1 LENICQNINET
12 NTIYGGFYMGFLNK
26 KKIAFLSVSASLLV
40 MGSSVFAGTSWS
52 SQESKSLPG
61 WNGSAYSSTQTKA
74 AVGQAGL
81 QMNATEGYE
90 IDVRTEGTSGNS
102 NGVNGS
108 WVRDVLGG
116 NTYSLSAPQAAGD
129 NLRLHF
135 SSNLTTTA
143 STNIVYKWRSN

>member
-1 LENICQNINET
+1 MNFISR
-12 NTIYGGFYMGFLNK
+12 
-26 KKIAFLSVSASLLV
+26 KKIFILSVTASMMI
-40 MGSSVFAGTSWS
+40 MGSTVFAGSSWS

-74 AVGQAGL
+74 AIGQAGL
-81 QMNATEGYE
+81 QMDATEGYE
-90 IDVRTEGTSGNS
+90 IDVRTEGTSGTS

-108 WVRDVLGG
+108 WTRDVKGG
-116 NTYSLSAPQAAGD
+116 NTYQLSAPQGVGD

-135 SSNLTTTA
+135 SSNLLTTK

>member
-1 LENICQNINET
+1 MMVLE
-12 NTIYGGFYMGFLNK
+12 K
-26 KKIAFLSVSASLLV
+26 KRLCILTLSVSLLV

-52 SQESKSLPG
+52 SEESKSLPG

-74 AVGQAGL
+74 DIGQAGL

-108 WVRDVLGG
+108 WVRDVKGG
-116 NTYSLSAPQAAGD
+116 NTYNLSAPQSKGD

-135 SSNLTTTA
+135 SSNLTTTK